1 MSANDWSERTMGRL
15 MLRRLVYCCGLS
27 LGALIVA
34 PAAWAQGTGVSGVYV
49 ERPLVLPEHNL
60 RIDAGHRFPRYDAQ
74 FKHVFVRDAND
85 HQYINPGVGYGVGA
99 DVEVG
104 LVIPFQIAPD
114 AAPNN
119 PRAHVQFRFVEGEA
133 EVGALGVLSVGP
145 WGGAH
150 AIVGVPVLWRFTP
163 DARLDTGGFLN
174 LTFGDSSRVGLVLP
188 AQLPFQLMPELYAGP
203 EVITEVRDL
212 FHATGFG
219 LDLGGFLGYN
229 LDASQGS
236 VIDLYTRF
244 RALDVTSGFSAFE
257 LMLGFEWYIAL

>member
-1 MSANDWSERTMGRL
+1 
-15 MLRRLVYCCGLS
+15 MLRRLVCCGGLS
-27 LGALIVA
+27 LGMMIVA
-34 PAAWAQGTGVSGVYV
+34 PAVWAQGTGSSGTGVSGVYV
-49 ERPLVLPEHNL
+49 ERPLVLPENNL

-74 FKHVFVRDAND
+74 FKHVFVRDAD
-85 HQYINPGVGYGVGA
+85 DQQYINPGVSYGVGA

-104 LVIPFQIAPD
+104 LVIPFQIAPN
-114 AAPNN
+114 ASPRN

-150 AIVGVPVLWRFTP
+150 AIFGVPVLWHFTP

-188 AQLPFQLMPELYAGP
+188 AQVPFQLMPELYAGP
-203 EVITEVRDL
+203 EVITEVGDL
-212 FHATGFG
+212 FHATGFRM
-219 LDLGGFLGYN
+219 DVGGFLGYN
-229 LDASQGS
+229 LDASPDS

-244 RALDVTSGFSAFE
+244 RALDVTSGFAAFE
-257 LMLGFEWYIAL
+257 LMLGLEWYIAL